1 MISQVMA
8 SSSEPAP
15 NRKANPFQSSSQL
28 SFSFCTDIGATNPF
42 IMVSRAHLQ
51 NIQRLQMQGEQ
62 QARSLTM
69 MQQPATLALSPH
81 QLPMIQ
87 PPLNVDVNPILEQ
100 AVLAIQ
106 REYTP
111 DSSNDIY
118 DNKTTEY
125 FQYCDYCYPF
135 DNYNK
140 VLDANRLY
148 RFMLYQAFR
157 NQKKRGGKR
166 VTQNSIRFN
175 LADYNEITQ
184 KYQTWMTGNSNAE
197 PPEPKNPIQNSTMD
211 QYKAVFRKV
220 HKQQSAQRVTSSV
233 WEQIWTLP
241 IENLHKLVKQRRNCV
256 RKATYAQK
264 LEAEF
269 VDKLDKLENELWDRG
284 RGSHRSAGTWLR
296 HRYCMLHTTSG
307 ILRCES
313 IYHAELS
320 DFLDLTLKKKE
331 DPHPLTLMITQLP
344 TGK

>member
-1 MISQVMA
+1 
-8 SSSEPAP
+8 
-15 NRKANPFQSSSQL
+15 
-28 SFSFCTDIGATNPF
+28 
-42 IMVSRAHLQ
+42 MVSRAHLQ
-51 NIQRLQMQGEQ
+51 NIQRLQTQRKQ

-69 MQQPATLALSPH
+69 MQQPATLALSPQ

-87 PPLNVDVNPILEQ
+87 PPLNVDVNPLLEQ
-100 AVLAIQ
+100 AVLAMQ
-106 REYTP
+106 HEYTP

-118 DNKTTEY
+118 DNKTKEY
-125 FQYCDYCYPF
+125 FQYCNCCYPL
-135 DNYNK
+135 DYYNK
-140 VLDANRLY
+140 VLDANKLY
-148 RFMLYQAFR
+148 RFMFYQAFR
-157 NQKKRGGKR
+157 SQKKRGGKR
-166 VTQNSIRFN
+166 VTQNSIRFD
-175 LADYNEITQ
+175 LADYNEMTQ

-197 PPEPKNPIQNSTMD
+197 PPEPDNPVQNSTMD

-220 HKQQSAQRVTSSV
+220 HKQQSAQRVTSNV

-241 IENLHKLVKQRRNCV
+241 VENLHKLVKQRRNCV
-256 RKATYAQK
+256 RKATYAEK

-269 VDKLDKLENELWDRG
+269 APYAAVDKLDKLEYEFWDRG
-284 RGSHRSAGTWLR
+284 RGSQRSAGTLLR

-313 IYHAELS
+313 IYRAELS